1 MRCDLLSTSA
11 ASILRRAR
19 RSTRAPSVLAILI
32 VALISA
38 RAGAQS
44 PASGKAPSDPIVAAI
59 ASAAR
64 AAQRTDEPATLVYAN
79 RRIVELRATI
89 LSRTPAARA
98 AAASAALDRLVP
110 QVPDGEV
117 TTHAYEG
124 GTLVS
129 VGGRPVFAV
138 LAADVD
144 PLAGEQLDTKVAD
157 AASRLTVAFREAG
170 ELRSPR
176 QLLSSVMIAI
186 AATVFYVL
194 LLWMVIRLDTRVAA
208 AAGRAME
215 RRLRALPG
223 GEVMVGAHAPLLVQ
237 RLVRIAGGA
246 LALLFTYSWVTIVL
260 RRFPYTRPWGETLKA
275 TLYATVTSG
284 ARRLLDHLPDLLT
297 VLLIVVVTRFAVRL
311 VSFAFRTVEDGRVSL
326 PGVYP
331 ETAQPTRRIAVAL
344 LWIFALVVCYEFL
357 PGAKSD
363 AFKGVSVFIG
373 LIISLGSSG
382 IMNQVMSGLMVTYSR
397 AVRVGDFVRIGDVEG
412 TVTQLGTLSTKIKTP
427 RNEEV
432 TLPNALVVSQA
443 ATNYSRHAA
452 DGVLAPAT
460 ITIGY
465 DVPWRQV
472 QSLLLIA
479 AERTPGVRKAPAP
492 VVLQTA
498 LGDFAVEYKVLV
510 CVDQPHR
517 RLVTLNALHANIQ
530 DAFNYYGVQIMSPAY
545 EADPGERKTVPPSR
559 WYSAPAREPS
569 PAPASAYEV
578 ALTARAPQR
587 PAREA

>member
-64 AAQRTDEPATLVYAN
+64 AAQRTDEPSTLVYAN

-412 TVTQLGTLSTKIKTP
+412 TVTQLGTLSTKITTP

-569 PAPASAYEV
+569 PAPASEV

>member
-569 PAPASAYEV
+569 PAPASEV